1 MREVVLQ
8 IRCMCSVYNVELVN
22 LHPFKPNTS
31 GNAAQAF
38 FLTSECAA
46 CIFSPHTLQ
55 NLDSVSSANSL
66 ANNTCKIL
74 VPPTADP
81 VIRSK
86 VRWYAPMISASKGP
100 LGCREGHSVEE
111 QPMRLKASLA
121 LKTILCVSFS
131 SISRSAINPR
141 IADLSVRPESVEFD
155 GSRVSINES
164 NPLRAAM

>member
-8 IRCMCSVYNVELVN
+8 IWGACSVYNVELVN

-46 CIFSPHTLQ
+46 CIFSSHTLQ

-66 ANNTCKIL
+66 ADNTCKIL

-86 VRWYAPMISASKGP
+86 VRWYAPMISALMDP
-100 LGCREGHSVEE
+100 LGWEGQCIEA
-111 QPMRLKASLA
+111 QPTRLEASFIA
-121 LKTILCVSFS
+121 KTIRCASFS
-131 SISRSAINPR
+131 SISRSAINPL
-141 IADLSVRPESVEFD
+141 IADPSVRPVSVEFD
-155 GSRVSINES
+155 GSRVSINEP